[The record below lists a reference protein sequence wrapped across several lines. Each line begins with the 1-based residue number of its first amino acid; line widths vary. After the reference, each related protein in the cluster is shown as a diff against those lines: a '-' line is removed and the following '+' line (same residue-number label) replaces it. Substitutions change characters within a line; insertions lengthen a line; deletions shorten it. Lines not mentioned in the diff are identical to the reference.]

1 MKAGVFTLKSGVRVT
16 RACRW
21 VGLTTLILLTQA
33 CAQNDGRGP
42 TNDADAAQYN
52 AQLGAQYLSRGNLD
66 QAREK
71 LTKALAQDDSNALAH
86 VTYAKLQFK
95 VDKPDSAKKHFKLAL
110 KLQPE
115 EAEHR
120 NSYGIYLCEVESYD
134 LAKQQFR
141 EAADN
146 PYYKTPEY
154 ALDNAGLCMLDADRL
169 ADAETYLR
177 EALKVNPKFGNAY
190 LHMSDL
196 MFRQQRLTVAEAY
209 FDRYKVYG
217 KESPESLWLGYKI
230 KRDAG
235 DIEGASNIGSRLLDQ
250 FPSSHEAGEYLTQSP
265 L

>member
-1 MKAGVFTLKSGVRVT
+1 MKAGFFSLISRAGITRV
-16 RACRW
+16 CRN
-21 VGLTTLILLTQA
+21 VGLTAVILLIQA

-52 AQLGAQYLSRGNLD
+52 AQLGAQYLNRGNLD

-71 LTKALAQDDSNALAH
+71 LTKALDQDETNALAH

-110 KLQPE
+110 KLQPD

-120 NSYGIYLCEVESYD
+120 NSYGIYLCEIENYE

-141 EAADN
+141 LAADN
-146 PYYKTPEY
+146 PYSKTPEF

-169 ADAETYLR
+169 ADAESYLR

-196 MFRQQRLTVAEAY
+196 MFRQERLTVSEAY

-217 KESPESLWLGYKI
+217 KESPASLWLGYKI
-230 KRDAG
+230 KLETEDA
-235 DIEGASNIGSRLLDQ
+235 EGAAEFGNRLLDQ
-250 FPSSHEAGEYLTQSP
+250 FPSSEEAGEYLTQ
-265 L
+265 LQ